1 MDDCF
6 HPSLKETNGLQAWAP
21 WLCPFPIDDVNYSP
35 SNTKRCD
42 AVCRFIDTLKGKEN
56 DSSMQV
62 VYAFYQMHADCSAKV
77 LDDPD
82 YSADVKKAVVTLTHQ
97 LSGDD
102 VNIVLEENKI

>member
-1 MDDCF
+1 
-6 HPSLKETNGLQAWAP
+6 
-21 WLCPFPIDDVNYSP
+21 
-35 SNTKRCD
+35 
-42 AVCRFIDTLKGKEN
+42 
-56 DSSMQV
+56 MQV